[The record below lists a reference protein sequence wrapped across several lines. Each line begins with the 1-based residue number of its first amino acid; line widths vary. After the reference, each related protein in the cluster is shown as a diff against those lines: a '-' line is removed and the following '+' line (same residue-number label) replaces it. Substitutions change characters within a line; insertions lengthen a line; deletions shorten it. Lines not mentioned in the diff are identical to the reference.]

1 MGPLIYILFLATNLF
16 FAHELLFFLPTN
28 LTNLHESFSMNKK
41 ATYSVARIFTNTMIA
56 LTHIISVIRATE
68 QVALNL

>member
-1 MGPLIYILFLATNLF
+1 
-16 FAHELLFFLPTN
+16 
-28 LTNLHESFSMNKK
+28 MNKK
-41 ATYSVARIFTNTMIA
+41 ATYSVARIFTNIMIA